1 MVQLVTKRRQD
12 GEARSSVNLQH
23 YGKDL
28 ARISRF
34 STTLTV
40 GAEVHSGS
48 AALGHTNH
56 LIITWPTSLSLE
68 DEWRRRGQAIGIAGG
83 KDDCWEGR

>member
-1 MVQLVTKRRQD
+1 MRLVD
-12 GEARSSVNLQH
+12 
-23 YGKDL
+23 KDL

-40 GAEVHSGS
+40 GAEIRSGS